1 MECGSLKAEGRTK
14 RWVRRV
20 KIIATEA
27 MLKRVEEAQDIKPA
41 RLVADKA
48 YGTGPFLGWLSE
60 RKIIPH
66 IPVLDRQHQTDG
78 LLPREEAELFE
89 SQSQPMPSRNKRP
102 KSSRQQ

>member
-1 MECGSLKAEGRTK
+1 MTTKTQKLIRFEVEGQPVECGSLKDEGRTK

-48 YGTGPFLGWLSE
+48 
-60 RKIIPH
+60 
-66 IPVLDRQHQTDG
+66 
-78 LLPREEAELFE
+78 
-89 SQSQPMPSRNKRP
+89 
-102 KSSRQQ
+102 